1 MKKETIEDVLIH
13 GIQATSILA
22 DYMMEMLPDET
33 RQKVKLT
40 RISLLK
46 KVHEI
51 TGEMINKDENQEE
64 TDKSKPVKIIIE

>member
-1 MKKETIEDVLIH
+1 MKKDTIEDALIH
-13 GIQATSILA
+13 GIQATNIIA

-40 RISLLK
+40 RMSLLK

-51 TGEMINKDENQEE
+51 TGEMINEDENQEE
-64 TDKSKPVKIIIE
+64 TDKSKPINITIE